1 MDRKLQK
8 ISDFEIIE
16 INKDKAKVLLEDRE
30 IGLEAI
36 VSIGKKKL
44 LSAEVVGPYELRLGY
59 EDGSTK
65 LKRILK

>member
-1 MDRKLQK
+1 MEKQFQK

-16 INKDKAKVLLEDRE
+16 IDKAKAVVVLEDRE
-30 IGLEAI
+30 IGLQTS
-36 VSIGKKKL
+36 VSIGKKNL
-44 LSAEVVGPYELRLGY
+44 LNAEIVGPYELRLSY